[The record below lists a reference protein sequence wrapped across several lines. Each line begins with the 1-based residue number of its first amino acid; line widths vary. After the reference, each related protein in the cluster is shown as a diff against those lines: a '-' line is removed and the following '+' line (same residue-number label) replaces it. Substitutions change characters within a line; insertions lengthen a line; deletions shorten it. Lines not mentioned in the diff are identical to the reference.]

1 MIDFQSSNASSSN
14 KELFDKLDFYGINSQ
29 YHFENNENIA
39 FPTMGMQI
47 DLQAGYRQNIDS
59 GKGYGYLI
67 PQLGFDYK
75 LASRG
80 QLVFAT
86 NFRAH
91 LNIGND
97 Y

>member
-1 MIDFQSSNASSSN
+1 
-14 KELFDKLDFYGINSQ
+14 
-29 YHFENNENIA
+29 
-39 FPTMGMQI
+39 MGMQI

-91 LNIGND
+91 LNIGKD